1 MWGAATLLLFLLSCS
16 INIRLGGDRRY
27 PSLDR
32 YRGKVR
38 QNCILSREQEGGR
51 SLERGV
57 GGAPL
62 L

>member
-1 MWGAATLLLFLLSCS
+1 M
-16 INIRLGGDRRY
+16 GGGRGY

-38 QNCILSREQEGGR
+38 QHRILSREQEGGR